1 MTEDRAPIIAID
13 GLVGAGKSS
22 TARGV
27 AAALGYRHLDT
38 GAMYRCVTLAAIR
51 AGIAAD
57 DEAALGALLQQLRI
71 SLEPQAEGGRILLDG
86 EDVSTAIREPEVTRR
101 IAAYADQPQV
111 RSALVAQQ
119 QRMGQDG
126 GVVAEGRD
134 AGTVVFPDA
143 DVKVLMVAALEVR
156 ATRRHRELREK
167 GMSAS
172 LADVTED
179 IRQRDARDAARDYG
193 AAHDLEAVQTLDTT
207 ELTLAQ
213 QIDRIVG
220 WAREDKIR

>member
-86 EDVSTAIREPEVTRR
+86 EDVSTAIREPEGTRR
-101 IAAYADQPQV
+101 SAAYADQPQV
-111 RSALVAQQ
+111 RHALVAQQ
-119 QRMGQDG
+119 QQMGRDG

-143 DVKVLMVAALEVR
+143 DVKVFL
-156 ATRRHRELREK
+156 T
-167 GMSAS
+167 AS
-172 LADVTED
+172 LEE
-179 IRQRDARDAARDYG
+179 RARRRGEELAARG
-193 AAHDLEAVQTLDTT
+193 IVHDPGRVLEDVRRRDRIDTT
-207 ELTLAQ
+207 
-213 QIDRIVG
+213 RPVSP
-220 WAREDKIR
+220 RSPSN

>member
-1 MTEDRAPIIAID
+1 MADGREPIIAID

-27 AAALGYRHLDT
+27 ASALGYRHLDT
-38 GAMYRCVTLAAIR
+38 GAMYRCVTLAAVR
-51 AGIAAD
+51 ADIAAD
-57 DEAALGALLQQLRI
+57 DEAALGALLLRI
-71 SLEPQAEGGRILLDG
+71 TIEPQTEGGRILLDG
-86 EDVSTAIREPEVTRR
+86 EDVSAAIRELEITRR

-111 RSALVAQQ
+111 RHALVAQQ
-119 QRMGQDG
+119 QRMGRNG

-143 DVKVLMVAALEVR
+143 DVKVLMVADLEVR
-156 ATRRHRELREK
+156 ATRRHRELHEK

-220 WAREDKIR
+220 WAGENKIR

>member
-1 MTEDRAPIIAID
+1 MANGREPIIAID

-86 EDVSTAIREPEVTRR
+86 KDVSAAIREPEITRR

-111 RSALVAQQ
+111 RHALVAQQ
-119 QRMGQDG
+119 QQMGRDG

-172 LADVTED
+172 LADVAED

-213 QIDRIVG
+213 QIDQIVG
-220 WAREDKIR
+220 WAGEDKIR

>member
-1 MTEDRAPIIAID
+1 MAEDRAPIIAID

-101 IAAYADQPQV
+101 IAAYA
-111 RSALVAQQ
+111 AQQ
-119 QRMGQDG
+119 QQMGRDG